1 MKPKGLRLVWMNNEQ
16 SEAKSAILSLQLFK
30 PHRVPYRICYQIP
43 RRRPDPKRL
52 ADAAKKQF
60 GLRRDQLHETVQRV
74 TPVAGKGTLEEREPG
89 CFDFLH
95 EVAYPGRDQAR
106 LDTCLLGETLP
117 MFPPDRCRIP
127 LPSDPHGEPS
137 GEAVTGIDPRGELV
151 VKGSQHRPLGE
162 QQEREV
168 FAVGVGVSDQV
179 IEDRPVDQRQR
190 VPAGPDAGPAHQVEA
205 GGK

>member
-16 SEAKSAILSLQLFK
+16 SEAMSAILSLQLFK

-95 EVAYPGRDQAR
+95 EVAYPGRDRRNA
-106 LDTCLLGETLP
+106 P
-117 MFPPDRCRIP
+117 NV
-127 LPSDPHGEPS
+127 PS
-137 GEAVTGIDPRGELV
+137 GSLQDPPPLRSSWRALGRGRNGHRSSWRAGRKREPASAPRG
-151 VKGSQHRPLGE
+151 
-162 QQEREV
+162 
-168 FAVGVGVSDQV
+168 A
-179 IEDRPVDQRQR
+179 
-190 VPAGPDAGPAHQVEA
+190 AGARGFCR
-205 GGK
+205 GRRSFRSGN